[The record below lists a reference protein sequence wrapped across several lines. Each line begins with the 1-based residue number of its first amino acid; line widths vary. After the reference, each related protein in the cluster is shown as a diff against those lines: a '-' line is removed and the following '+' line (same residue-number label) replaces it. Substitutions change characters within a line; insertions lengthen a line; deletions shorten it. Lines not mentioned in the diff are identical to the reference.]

1 MLNRRQIRLKVMQ
14 SLYSYYCL
22 SNLKVKEKKDHLFDV
37 SQLIN
42 LFYLL
47 INILIRTSNFS
58 KDFHA
63 SNKKKFF
70 PTEKDLNPNY
80 NFFENKFLKIFKNDD
95 FHKYFKEIN
104 EISEKLNSNHDLD
117 RKIFIEIYK
126 SEFYINYTKSNKT
139 TYNTDANFIIH
150 VLKNIFP
157 QYSFLKELLFEENVY
172 WIDDYEAVIIFL
184 INKIK
189 NNDKVES
196 FKISTPFK
204 NSDDKSFF
212 TFLFEKTIEK
222 NKDFDKIIEK
232 NSANWDLER
241 IASIDMIL
249 LKMGLTEF
257 FYLKDLPYK
266 VTLNE
271 YIEISKSYSTRKSSK
286 FINGVLDKIL
296 ISSDEIRKSEI

>member
-1 MLNRRQIRLKVMQ
+1 
-14 SLYSYYCL
+14 L

-104 EISEKLNSNHDLD
+104 EMSEKLNSNHDLD

>member
-14 SLYSYYCL
+14 SLYSYYSL
-22 SNLKVKEKKDHLFDV
+22 SNLTVKVKKDHLFEV
-37 SQLIN
+37 SHLTN
-42 LFYLL
+42 LFYLF
-47 INILIRTSNFS
+47 IKILVRTSNFS
-58 KDFHA
+58 KEFHV

-80 NFFENKFLKIFKNDD
+80 NFFENKFLKIFKNDK
-95 FHKYFKEIN
+95 FFKYFKDIN
-104 EISEKLNSNHDLD
+104 EISEKLNINHDLD
-117 RKIFIEIYK
+117 RKFFIEIYK
-126 SEFYINYTKSNKT
+126 SELYANYTKSNKT
-139 TYNTDANFIIH
+139 TYNTDANFILQ

-157 QYSFLKELLFEENVY
+157 QYDFLKELLFEENVY
-172 WIDDYEAVIIFL
+172 WIDDYEAVLIFL

-189 NNDKVES
+189 NNEKVES

-212 TFLFEKTIEK
+212 TFLYEKTIEK

-241 IASIDMIL
+241 IATIDMIL

-286 FINGVLDKIL
+286 FINGVLDNIL
-296 ISSDEIRKSEI
+296 LSSEEIRKK

>member
-1 MLNRRQIRLKVMQ
+1 MCIR
-14 SLYSYYCL
+14 
-22 SNLKVKEKKDHLFDV
+22 D
-37 SQLIN
+37 
-42 LFYLL
+42 
-47 INILIRTSNFS
+47 
-58 KDFHA
+58 
-63 SNKKKFF
+63 
-70 PTEKDLNPNY
+70 
-80 NFFENKFLKIFKNDD
+80 
-95 FHKYFKEIN
+95 
-104 EISEKLNSNHDLD
+104 
-117 RKIFIEIYK
+117 
-126 SEFYINYTKSNKT
+126 SNKT
-139 TYNTDANFIIH
+139 TYNTDANFIIQ

-204 NSDDKSFF
+204 NSDDKSYF

-222 NKDFDKIIEK
+222 DKDFDKIIEK

-257 FYLKDLPYK
+257 FFLEDLPCK

-271 YIEISKSYSTRKSSK
+271 YIEISKSYSTKKSSK
-286 FINGVLDKIL
+286 FINGVLLSNECL
-296 ISSDEIRKSEI
+296 IA

>member
-22 SNLKVKEKKDHLFDV
+22 SNLKEKERKEHLFDV
-37 SQLIN
+37 SQLIS

-47 INILIRTSNFS
+47 IKILIRTSNFS

-95 FHKYFKEIN
+95 FNNYFKEIN
-104 EISEKLNSNHDLD
+104 EIIEKLNSNHDLD

-126 SEFYINYTKSNKT
+126 SEFYLNYTKSNKT
-139 TYNTDANFIIH
+139 TYKTDANFIIQ

-204 NSDDKSFF
+204 NSDDKSYF

-257 FYLKDLPYK
+257 FFLEDLPYK

-271 YIEISKSYSTRKSSK
+271 YIEISKSYSTKKSSK
-286 FINGVLDKIL
+286 FINGVLDNIL
-296 ISSDEIRKSEI
+296 ISSDEIRKK

>member
-1 MLNRRQIRLKVMQ
+1 MLSRRQIRLKVMQ
-14 SLYSYYCL
+14 SLYSYYSL
-22 SNLKVKEKKDHLFDV
+22 SNLKVKVKKDHLFEV
-37 SQLIN
+37 SHLTN
-42 LFYLL
+42 LFYLF
-47 INILIRTSNFS
+47 IKILVRTSDFS
-58 KDFHA
+58 KEFHV

-80 NFFENKFLKIFKNDD
+80 NFFENKFLKIFKNDK
-95 FHKYFKEIN
+95 FFKYFKDIN
-104 EISEKLNSNHDLD
+104 EISEKLNINHDLD
-117 RKIFIEIYK
+117 RKFFIEIYK
-126 SEFYINYTKSNKT
+126 SELYANYTKSNKT
-139 TYNTDANFIIH
+139 TYNTDSNFILQ

-157 QYSFLKELLFEENVY
+157 QYAFLKELLFEENVY
-172 WIDDYEAVIIFL
+172 WIDDYEAVLIFL

-189 NNDKVES
+189 NNEKVES
-196 FKISTPFK
+196 FKISSPFK

-212 TFLFEKTIEK
+212 TFLYEKTIEK

-241 IASIDMIL
+241 IATIDMIL

-286 FINGVLDKIL
+286 FINGVLDNIL
-296 ISSDEIRKSEI
+296 LSSEEIRKK

>member
-1 MLNRRQIRLKVMQ
+1 MLSRRQIRLKVMQ
-14 SLYSYYCL
+14 SLYSYYSL
-22 SNLKVKEKKDHLFDV
+22 SNLKVKVKKDHLFEV
-37 SQLIN
+37 SHLTN
-42 LFYLL
+42 LFYLF
-47 INILIRTSNFS
+47 IKILVRTSDFS
-58 KDFHA
+58 KEFHV

-80 NFFENKFLKIFKNDD
+80 NFFENKFLKIFKNDK
-95 FHKYFKEIN
+95 FFKYFKDIN
-104 EISEKLNSNHDLD
+104 EISEKLNINHDLD
-117 RKIFIEIYK
+117 RKFFIEIYK
-126 SEFYINYTKSNKT
+126 SEFYANYTKSNKT
-139 TYNTDANFIIH
+139 TYNTDSNFILQ

-157 QYSFLKELLFEENVY
+157 QYAFLKELLFEENVY
-172 WIDDYEAVIIFL
+172 WIDDYEAVLIFL

-189 NNDKVES
+189 NNEKVES
-196 FKISTPFK
+196 FKISSPFK

-212 TFLFEKTIEK
+212 TFLYEKTIEK

-241 IASIDMIL
+241 IATIDMIL

-286 FINGVLDKIL
+286 FINGVLDNIL
-296 ISSDEIRKSEI
+296 LSSEEIRKK

>member
-14 SLYSYYCL
+14 SLYSYYSL
-22 SNLKVKEKKDHLFDV
+22 SNLKVKEKKDHLFEV
-37 SQLIN
+37 SHLTN
-42 LFYLL
+42 LFYLF
-47 INILIRTSNFS
+47 IKILVRTSNFS
-58 KDFHA
+58 KEFHA

-80 NFFENKFLKIFKNDD
+80 NFFENKFLKIFKNDS
-95 FHKYFKEIN
+95 FFKYFKDIN
-104 EISEKLNSNHDLD
+104 EISEKLNINYDLD
-117 RKIFIEIYK
+117 RKFFIEIYK
-126 SEFYINYTKSNKT
+126 SEFYANYTKSNKT
-139 TYNTDANFIIH
+139 TYNTDANFILQ

-157 QYSFLKELLFEENVY
+157 QYAFLKELLFEENVY
-172 WIDDYEAVIIFL
+172 WIDDYEAVLIFL
-184 INKIK
+184 IKKIK
-189 NNDKVES
+189 NNEKVES

-204 NSDDKSFF
+204 NSNDKSFF

-222 NKDFDKIIEK
+222 DKDFDKIIEK

-241 IASIDMIL
+241 IATIDMIL

-286 FINGVLDKIL
+286 FINGVLDNIL
-296 ISSDEIRKSEI
+296 LSSEEIRK

>member
-14 SLYSYYCL
+14 SLYSYYSL
-22 SNLKVKEKKDHLFDV
+22 SNLKVKEKKDHLFEV
-37 SQLIN
+37 SHLTN
-42 LFYLL
+42 LFYLF
-47 INILIRTSNFS
+47 IKILVRTSNFS
-58 KDFHA
+58 KEFHV

-80 NFFENKFLKIFKNDD
+80 NFFENKFLKIFKSDS
-95 FHKYFKEIN
+95 FFKYFKDIN
-104 EISEKLNSNHDLD
+104 EISEKLNINYDLD
-117 RKIFIEIYK
+117 RKFFIEIYK
-126 SEFYINYTKSNKT
+126 SEFYANYTKSNKT
-139 TYNTDANFIIH
+139 TYNTDANFILQ

-157 QYSFLKELLFEENVY
+157 QYAFLKELLFEENVY
-172 WIDDYEAVIIFL
+172 WIDDYEAVLIFL

-189 NNDKVES
+189 NNEKVES

-204 NSDDKSFF
+204 NRDDKSFF

-241 IASIDMIL
+241 IATIDMIL

-286 FINGVLDKIL
+286 FINGVLDNIL
-296 ISSDEIRKSEI
+296 LSSEEIRK

>member
-1 MLNRRQIRLKVMQ
+1 MQ
-14 SLYSYYCL
+14 SLYSYYSL
-22 SNLKVKEKKDHLFDV
+22 SNVKMKDKKDHLFEV
-37 SQLIN
+37 FHLTN
-42 LFYLL
+42 LFYLF
-47 INILIRTSNFS
+47 IKILVRASNFS
-58 KDFHA
+58 KEFHV

-70 PTEKDLNPNY
+70 PTKSDLDPNY
-80 NFFENKFLKIFKNDD
+80 NFFENKFLKIFKGDD
-95 FHKYFKEIN
+95 FFKYFKEIN
-104 EISEKLNSNHDLD
+104 EISEKLNVNHDLD

-126 SEFYINYTKSNKT
+126 SGFYENYTKSNNT
-139 TYNTDANFIIH
+139 TYKTDANFILQ

-157 QYSFLKELLFEENVY
+157 QYTFLKELLFEENVY
-172 WIDDYEAVIIFL
+172 WIDDYEAVLIFL

-189 NNDKVES
+189 NNEKVES

-212 TFLFEKTIEK
+212 TLLFEKTIEK
-222 NKDFDKIIEK
+222 NNDFNKIIEK

-241 IASIDMIL
+241 IATIDMIL

-271 YIEISKSYSTRKSSK
+271 YIEISKLYSTRKSSK
-286 FINGVLDKIL
+286 FINGVLDNILLSSDL
-296 ISSDEIRKSEI
+296 ISKK

>member
-14 SLYSYYCL
+14 SLYSYYSL
-22 SNLKVKEKKDHLFDV
+22 PNLKVIEKKDYLFEVSHLT
-37 SQLIN
+37 N
-42 LFYLL
+42 LFYLF
-47 INILIRTSNFS
+47 IKILVRTSNFS
-58 KDFHA
+58 KEFHA

-80 NFFENKFLKIFKNDD
+80 NFFENKFLKIFKNDK
-95 FHKYFKEIN
+95 FFEYFMSIN
-104 EISEKLNSNHDLD
+104 EISEKLNINHDLD

-126 SEFYINYTKSNKT
+126 SEFYSSYTKSYKT
-139 TYNTDANFIIH
+139 TYNTDANFILQVI
-150 VLKNIFP
+150 KNIFP
-157 QYSFLKELLFEENVY
+157 QYAFLKELLFEENVY
-172 WIDDYEAVIIFL
+172 WIDDYEAVLIFL

-189 NNDKVES
+189 NNEKVES

-222 NKDFDKIIEK
+222 NKEFDKIIEK
-232 NSANWDLER
+232 NSSNWDLER
-241 IASIDMIL
+241 IATIDMIL

-271 YIEISKSYSTRKSSK
+271 YIEISKSYSTKKSSK
-286 FINGVLDKIL
+286 FINGVLDNIL
-296 ISSDEIRKSEI
+296 LSSEEIRKK

>member
-14 SLYSYYCL
+14 SLYSYYSL
-22 SNLKVKEKKDHLFDV
+22 SNLKVKEKNNHLFEV
-37 SQLIN
+37 SHLTN
-42 LFYLL
+42 LFYLF
-47 INILIRTSNFS
+47 IKILVRTSNFS
-58 KDFHA
+58 KEFHI

-80 NFFENKFLKIFKNDD
+80 NFFENKFLKIFKNDN
-95 FHKYFKEIN
+95 FFKYFKDIN
-104 EISEKLNSNHDLD
+104 EISEKLNINHDLD
-117 RKIFIEIYK
+117 RKFFIEIYK
-126 SEFYINYTKSNKT
+126 SELYANYTKSNKT
-139 TYNTDANFIIH
+139 SYKTDANFVLQ

-157 QYSFLKELLFEENVY
+157 QYAFFKELLFEENVY
-172 WIDDYEAVIIFL
+172 WIDDYEAVLIFL

-189 NNDKVES
+189 NNEKVES

-212 TFLFEKTIEK
+212 TFLYEKTIEK

-241 IASIDMIL
+241 IATIDMIL

-257 FYLKDLPYK
+257 FYIKDLPYK

-286 FINGVLDKIL
+286 FINGVLDNIL
-296 ISSDEIRKSEI
+296 LSSEEIRKK